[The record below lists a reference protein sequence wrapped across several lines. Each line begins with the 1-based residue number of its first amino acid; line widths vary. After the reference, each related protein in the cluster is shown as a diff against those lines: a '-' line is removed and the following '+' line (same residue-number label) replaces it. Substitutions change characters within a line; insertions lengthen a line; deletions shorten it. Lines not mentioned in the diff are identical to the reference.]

1 MSKVYEHLNQFKEE
15 GPEHPDDMKPKY
27 RHRAFL
33 RSTSNVNSTTGQRQV
48 GLPPK
53 IWKQMGWK
61 LNDNL
66 QIDVIKT
73 GMNRS
78 INIMKEE

>member
-1 MSKVYEHLNQFKEE
+1 MSKVYEHLKQFKEE

-27 RHRAFL
+27 RYRAFL
-33 RSTSNVNSTTGQRQV
+33 RSTSNVNSITGQRQIS
-48 GLPPK
+48 LPPR
-53 IWKQMGWK
+53 IWKLMGWK

-66 QIDVIKT
+66 QIDIIKT
-73 GMNRS
+73 GMNHS